1 MFWLKACPQCRG
13 DLYEKK
19 DHYGW
24 YIACLQCGYQLTG
37 DEEEVAMASQSGR
50 HYPRLPKFKS
60 PDEIDLPVEIGP
72 HRRRKW
78 RDSQRKRR

>member
-24 YIACLQCGYQLTG
+24 YIACLQCGYQLSG
-37 DEEEVAMASQSGR
+37 DEEEVAVASYVGR
-50 HYPRLPKFKS
+50 DHPHLPKFKNS
-60 PDEIDLPVEIGP
+60 DRMDSAVEAGAYR
-72 HRRRKW
+72 HRKW
-78 RDSQRKRR
+78 RNAQRRRR

>member
-37 DEEEVAMASQSGR
+37 DEEEATLVSSSGP
-50 HYPRLPKFKS
+50 HYPRLPKFKRS
-60 PDEIDLPVEIGP
+60 DEIDLTVEAGP
-72 HRRRKW
+72 QRPRKW

>member
-24 YIACLQCGYQLTG
+24 YIACLQCGYQLSV
-37 DEEEVAMASQSGR
+37 DEEELALESHSVR
-50 HYPRLPKFKS
+50 NHPRLPKFKS
-60 PDEIDLPVEIGP
+60 SDRMDLPVEAGP
-72 HRRRKW
+72 YRHRKW
-78 RDSQRKRR
+78 RDSPRRRR

>member
-37 DEEEVAMASQSGR
+37 DEEEVALGTHSGR
-50 HYPRLPKFKS
+50 HHPRLPKFKS
-60 PDEIDLPVEIGP
+60 SDETNSSVEAGSYR
-72 HRRRKW
+72 HRKW
-78 RDSQRKRR
+78 RDSQRRKR

>member
-37 DEEEVAMASQSGR
+37 DEEEVAIGPDYGR
-50 HYPRLPKFKS
+50 HHPRLPKFKN
-60 PDEIDLPVEIGP
+60 PDETDSSGETGP
-72 HRRRKW
+72 PRRRKW
-78 RDSQRKRR
+78 RDSLRRKR